1 MDSTRTLL
9 NQVMESAKHEL
20 LRILCNCGVEHKN
33 EVTEIFRD
41 IADPFSTIGN
51 EYLLTYYVKK
61 NFDYVEFTE
70 VPLDKVLC
78 RKI

>member
-1 MDSTRTLL
+1 MYSTRTLL
-9 NQVMESAKHEL
+9 NQVMESTKHEL

-51 EYLLTYYVKK
+51 
-61 NFDYVEFTE
+61 
-70 VPLDKVLC
+70 
-78 RKI
+78 